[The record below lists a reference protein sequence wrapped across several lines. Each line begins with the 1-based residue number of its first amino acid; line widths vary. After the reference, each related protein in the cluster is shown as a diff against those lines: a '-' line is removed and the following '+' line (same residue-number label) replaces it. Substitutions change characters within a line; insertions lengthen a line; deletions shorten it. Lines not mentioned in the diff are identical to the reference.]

1 MAERRETPQERWQKK
16 NAKRYTFAVMKNTEA
31 DIIQRLDTVPN
42 RAGYIKRL
50 IRQDIEQSKS

>member
-1 MAERRETPQERWQKK
+1 MSDRKETPQERWQKR

-31 DIIQRLDTVPN
+31 DIIQRLDSVPN

-50 IRQDIEQSKS
+50 IRQDIANTK